1 MQHTFSRLGQLLFGV
16 YAALTFA
23 VVTLVGLALLAV
35 MPGLARRRRIV
46 RGMAGSVFQL
56 TGTRLVISGLRHIPA
71 EPCIIVANHASYLD
85 GPILTAALPPRFGFV
100 IKREMTRV
108 PLAHFLLRRIGSEFV
123 ERNDAH
129 KSAADARRILQKARA
144 QESLAFF
151 PEGTFTAESGLRRFH
166 NGAFAA
172 ALRGQVPVVPV
183 VIRGSRQMLPAER
196 VLPRPGRI
204 AVIVKPALFPSA
216 TSDVAGLL
224 ADARRSILAELGEPD
239 LHPPGLQAPR
249 ERPDRTGET

>member
-1 MQHTFSRLGQLLFGV
+1 MQHFFRRLGQGLFGV
-16 YAALTFA
+16 YAALIFA
-23 VVTLVGLALLAV
+23 AVTLAIAALLAV
-35 MPGLARRRRIV
+35 TPRLSTRRHLVRR
-46 RGMAGSVFQL
+46 AAASVFSL
-56 TGTRLVISGLRHIPA
+56 TGTRLVVRGLSHIPS

-85 GPILTAALPPRFGFV
+85 GPILTAALPPKFGFV

-123 ERNDAH
+123 ERHDTH

-151 PEGTFTAESGLRRFH
+151 PEGTFTPEPGLRRFH

-183 VIRGSRQMLPAER
+183 AIRGSRHMLPATQ
-196 VLPRPGRI
+196 VLPRPGRLE
-204 AVIVKPALFPSA
+204 VIVKPALYPSA
-216 TSDVAGLL
+216 TADVASLL
-224 ADARRSILAELGEPD
+224 QEARRSILAELDEPD
-239 LHPPGLQAPR
+239 LQAPQ
-249 ERPDRTGET
+249 G

>member
-1 MQHTFSRLGQLLFGV
+1 MQHIFRRLGQLLFGV
-16 YAALTFA
+16 YATTVFATVALATA
-23 VVTLVGLALLAV
+23 ALLAV
-35 MPGLARRRRIV
+35 MPQLSTRRRLV
-46 RGMAGSVFQL
+46 RLSAASVFGL
-56 TGTRLVISGLRHIPA
+56 TGTRLMVRGLSHIPA
-71 EPCIIVANHASYLD
+71 DPCIVVANHASYLD
-85 GPILTAALPPRFGFV
+85 GPILTAALPPKFGFV

-151 PEGTFTAESGLRRFH
+151 PEGTFTPEPGLRRFH

-183 VIRGSRQMLPAER
+183 VIRGSRRMLPAAHI
-196 VLPRPGRI
+196 LPRPGRLE
-204 AVIVKPALFPSA
+204 VIILPALFPSA
-216 TSDVAGLL
+216 SADVASLV
-224 ADARRSILAELGEPD
+224 AAARGSILAALDEPD
-239 LHPPGLQAPR
+239 LQAPR
-249 ERPDRTGET
+249 G